1 MSDSNK
7 YRFKD
12 LNVEECFNDFYVVPD
27 YQREY
32 VWRAEYEVA
41 QLLIDLYD
49 EFSTDKSKEYFI
61 GTTVVFDNNG
71 VKELIDGQQ
80 RTTTLFLMLCAFR
93 NLYALHGLST
103 KVADQ
108 LLQNV
113 RFNDKG
119 DEISQLHLIL
129 QYSDSECI
137 LQQIVDKDENKSL
150 SSESAKRIND
160 AYESIYKFISSNT
173 EKDVD
178 ELKSF
183 FMYFLRK
190 LKFIQILTPDIN
202 DALKIFE
209 TINDRGVGLN
219 PMDLLKNLI
228 FQQVERSKFDKLKD
242 RWKELVTILEASQ
255 ERPLRFLRYY
265 IVSNYPSLDNSS
277 NPLNKGENVVRE
289 DEIYKWF
296 TRPSNVHLYSTDPY
310 MFVENLIENARC
322 YVNFSHG
329 KDKNGNVN
337 TYLDNITKLGG
348 NAFRQH
354 LILLLTARCF
364 SAEMFN
370 YLCKSIETY
379 LFYFLF
385 TKEQAKIY
393 EKQFG
398 KWNLSLSKVQ
408 TIDELKAWVTDYIKP
423 EIDKKET
430 EYKLRF
436 LNFRQDD
443 LQVYRVR
450 YILAKIAQFVDNA
463 RIGVESPTF
472 LSNYIR
478 AGVEIEHIL
487 PWTAL
492 PGMKE
497 AIDGYDSLKMLL
509 GNLTLIEKSMNSAV
523 GNKSFEEKVIE
534 YAKSPFY
541 ITRSI
546 ANLDIVGDNT
556 AINRINKYLRSY
568 ECWDERTI
576 RDRQELLYTLSLEIW
591 NLK

>member
-1 MSDSNK
+1 MSDNNK

-12 LNVEECFNDFYVVPD
+12 LNVEECFKDCYIVPD

-32 VWRAEYEVA
+32 VWRAEYEVS

-93 NLYALHGLST
+93 NLYAAHGLST

-113 RFNDKG
+113 RFNEKG
-119 DEISQLHLIL
+119 DEITQLHLVL
-129 QYSDSECI
+129 QYSDSESI
-137 LQQIVDKDENKSL
+137 LQQIVNCDEKKTM
-150 SSESAKRIND
+150 SSESAKRINE
-160 AYESIYKFISSNT
+160 AYEIIQKFIACNT
-173 EKDVD
+173 EKDLD
-178 ELKSF
+178 ELKTF

-228 FQQVERSKFDKLKD
+228 FQQVDRSKFDKLKD
-242 RWKELVTILEASQ
+242 RWKELVNILESSQ

-265 IVSNYPSLDNSS
+265 IVSNHPSQDNSS
-277 NPLNKGENVVRE
+277 NPINKGENVVRE

-296 TRPSNVHLYSTDPY
+296 TRPSNIYLYSTDPY
-310 MFVENLIENARC
+310 KFVEHLIENARC

-329 KDKNGNVN
+329 KDRVGNDN
-337 TYLDNITKLGG
+337 IYLDSISKLGG

-354 LILLLTARCF
+354 LILLLTARQF
-364 SAEMFN
+364 PQDMFN
-370 YLCKSIETY
+370 YLCKCIETY

-398 KWNLSLSKVQ
+398 KWNLSLCKVQ
-408 TIDELKAWVTDYIKP
+408 TMDELKTWVAENIKP
-423 EIDKKET
+423 EIDKKDT
-430 EYKLRF
+430 EYRIRF

-443 LQVYRVR
+443 LQMYRVR
-450 YILAKIAQFVDNA
+450 YILAKIAQFIDNE
-463 RIGVESPTF
+463 RIGVESHTS
-472 LSNYIR
+472 LMHYIR

-487 PWTAL
+487 PWTPL

-497 AIDGYDSLKMLL
+497 MIKDYDNLKVLL
-509 GNLTLIEKSMNSAV
+509 GNLTLIEKSMNGAI
-523 GNKSFEEKVIE
+523 GNKPFKEKVIE
-534 YAKSPFY
+534 YAKSNLY
-541 ITRSI
+541 VTRSI
-546 ANLDIVGDNT
+546 AKLDVVGTDT
-556 AINRINKYLRSY
+556 AINRINKFLRAY
-568 ECWDERTI
+568 DHWDESTI
-576 RDRQELLYTLSLEIW
+576 HDRQEMLYNLSLVIW
-591 NLK
+591 NLE